1 VGARPSRWP
10 PQAAPSASYSTPP
23 RPWILFVTS
32 PGRHCYLVVDC
43 SQLNMVTTSFSLH
56 RPLPGVAHGEGE
68 TPSVKQDGKT
78 IKLQNSQIVEL
89 CFSLL
94 NM

>member
-1 VGARPSRWP
+1 
-10 PQAAPSASYSTPP
+10 
-23 RPWILFVTS
+23 
-32 PGRHCYLVVDC
+32 
-43 SQLNMVTTSFSLH
+43 MVTASFSLH
-56 RPLPGVAHGEGE
+56 RPLPGVAHGEWE

>member
-1 VGARPSRWP
+1 M
-10 PQAAPSASYSTPP
+10 STD
-23 RPWILFVTS
+23 F
-32 PGRHCYLVVDC
+32 LVV
-43 SQLNMVTTSFSLH
+43 VTASFSMH
-56 RPLPGVAHGEGE
+56 RPLPGVANGEGE
-68 TPSVKQDGKT
+68 TPSVKQDRKT